1 MVVFFTGALI
11 MFRVNLLG
19 NVLINAAMKE
29 SIDMSG
35 DRARTAIEIP
45 SSSSGDD
52 PCDLTI
58 TIANTGTTAV
68 TDFSRMDFIVQ
79 FTSGSNTPDK
89 LTFAESGALNP
100 GEWTVS
106 SISGQM
112 EPGILNPGETL
123 TVEVKLDLAEAGFGV
138 LTVGTPNGI
147 TDTRPFPSSGTTTT
161 SPCV

>member
-1 MVVFFTGALI
+1 MASSLAGLLILVVFFTGALI

-45 SSSSGDD
+45 SSSTGDD

-79 FTSGSNTPDK
+79 FTTGSNTPEK
-89 LTFAESGALNP
+89 LTFPEIMGM
-100 GEWTVS
+100 G
-106 SISGQM
+106 
-112 EPGILNPGETL
+112 
-123 TVEVKLDLAEAGFGV
+123 
-138 LTVGTPNGI
+138 
-147 TDTRPFPSSGTTTT
+147 
-161 SPCV
+161 SP

>member
-11 MFRVNLLG
+11 MFRMNLIG
-19 NVLINAAMKE
+19 NVLINTAMKE
-29 SIDMSG
+29 SIDVSG

-45 SSSSGDD
+45 SSSSDD
-52 PCDLTI
+52 GLCDLTI
-58 TIANTGTTAV
+58 NIANTGTTAI
-68 TDFSRMDFIVQ
+68 TDFSQMDFVVL
-79 FTSGSNTPDK
+79 FTTGNNTPDK
-89 LTFAESGALNP
+89 LTFAEGSELNP
-100 GEWTVS
+100 GEWEVS

-123 TVEVKLDLAEAGFGV
+123 IAEAKLDLAEEGSGV

-147 TDTRPFPSSGTTTT
+147 TDTRPFPSLGSTT